1 MPLEEKVTPQKIHIN
16 DDLPTL
22 YVDAVA
28 TRRRNDGFHYL
39 SFTTNLP
46 HCIVEQ
52 VRLMIDEPHLR
63 RIIDDLC
70 KAANYFPV
78 KNAK

>member
-1 MPLEEKVTPQKIHIN
+1 MPLAEKVTPQKTHIN

-22 YVDAVA
+22 YVDDVA

-52 VRLMIDEPHLR
+52 VRLMIDEQHLH

-70 KAANYFPV
+70 QTANYFP
-78 KNAK
+78 AKPAK